1 MWQFLKVTNE
11 TFSEKG
17 ITIPLPAQATI
28 IIEERLEKGIQAQA
42 DIFGEHM
49 KEVQK
54 AGHINRWLAAFM
66 MSSILLNPQLIIYS
80 AVFGKTALIV
90 MIVTCFLCDILAG
103 LLIWIFYRKKE
114 LFDFTGFDESKNR
127 GTDPNI
133 LFALFEKFV
142 AQCESYQAILPVW
155 NYIFGIVSEG
165 CAFRYYN

>member
-1 MWQFLKVTNE
+1 
-11 TFSEKG
+11 
-17 ITIPLPAQATI
+17 
-28 IIEERLEKGIQAQA
+28 
-42 DIFGEHM
+42 
-49 KEVQK
+49 
-54 AGHINRWLAAFM
+54 
-66 MSSILLNPQLIIYS
+66 
-80 AVFGKTALIV
+80 

-127 GTDPNI
+127 DTDPNI